1 MRTASSQHESRS
13 SSPRPRAAR
22 ASGPFPYR
30 GRRALV
36 TGASSGIG
44 ESFARELA
52 ARGMDLVL
60 VARSEGKLRAL
71 ASELAKRHGVA
82 VEVVASD
89 LSREGAARALH
100 ALCAEK
106 GLHVDLL
113 VNNAAFGTHG
123 PFHEAPLARQHEQVT
138 LNVTAVVDLSH
149 LFLPGMVE
157 RGEGGIINVASI
169 AAYQPLPYM
178 ATYGA
183 TKAFVLSFTEALWA
197 EVRERG
203 VRVLALC
210 PGPVETRFFDVV
222 GTRDVA
228 VGPMATPEQV
238 VLAGLRGLE
247 KGSPSLIVGLR
258 NWVQSNLPR
267 LFPRELALRV
277 TSGMMKPRTP
287 AVLAATSRGQLR

>member
-1 MRTASSQHESRS
+1 MRTASSQHEPRS
-13 SSPRPRAAR
+13 SSPRAAR

-100 ALCAEK
+100 AQCEEK

-203 VRVLALC
+203 VRVIALC

-277 TSGMMKPRTP
+277 TSGIMKPRPP
-287 AVLAATSRGQLR
+287 AVLAATSRGHLR

>member
-1 MRTASSQHESRS
+1 M
-13 SSPRPRAAR
+13 
-22 ASGPFPYR
+22 
-30 GRRALV
+30 
-36 TGASSGIG
+36 G

-100 ALCAEK
+100 AQCAEK

-157 RGEGGIINVASI
+157 RGEGAIINVASI

-197 EVRERG
+197 EVRDRG

-222 GTRDVA
+222 GTREVA

-277 TSGMMKPRTP
+277 ASGMMKPRAP
-287 AVLAATSRGQLR
+287 AVLAATSRGHLR

>member
-1 MRTASSQHESRS
+1 MRTPSSRHESRFS
-13 SSPRPRAAR
+13 SPRAAR

-71 ASELAKRHGVA
+71 ASELAKRHGVG

-89 LSREGAARALH
+89 LSRDGAARALH
-100 ALCAEK
+100 AQCEEK

-123 PFHEAPLARQHEQVT
+123 PFHEAPFARQHEQVT

-197 EVRERG
+197 EIRERG

-210 PGPVETRFFDVV
+210 PGPVETGFFDVV
-222 GTRDVA
+222 GTREVA

-258 NWVQSNLPR
+258 NWMQSNLPR

-277 TSGMMKPRTP
+277 TSGIMKPRAP
-287 AVLAATSRGQLR
+287 AVLAATSRGHLR

>member
-13 SSPRPRAAR
+13 SSPRAVR

-100 ALCAEK
+100 AQCAEK

-113 VNNAAFGTHG
+113 VNNAAFGTH
-123 PFHEAPLARQHEQVT
+123 
-138 LNVTAVVDLSH
+138 
-149 LFLPGMVE
+149 
-157 RGEGGIINVASI
+157 
-169 AAYQPLPYM
+169 
-178 ATYGA
+178 
-183 TKAFVLSFTEALWA
+183 
-197 EVRERG
+197 
-203 VRVLALC
+203 
-210 PGPVETRFFDVV
+210 
-222 GTRDVA
+222 
-228 VGPMATPEQV
+228 
-238 VLAGLRGLE
+238 
-247 KGSPSLIVGLR
+247 
-258 NWVQSNLPR
+258 
-267 LFPRELALRV
+267 
-277 TSGMMKPRTP
+277 
-287 AVLAATSRGQLR
+287 